1 MPSQLGATCCAPTV
15 MFCAFFQKPFWLES
29 RRITKMIDVENL
41 TKRYSAKVVAVEN
54 LSFAA
59 KAGEIYGLLGP
70 NGAGK
75 TTTLRMLATLLL
87 PTSGTATV
95 AGFDTKRQPEEVR
108 RTIGVVNGGMGLY
121 DRLTGQ
127 EILEY
132 FAGFYNMGKADTAKR
147 IKELSEALE
156 MNELLSRRAGEYSTG
171 MKQKIV
177 IARAVIHNPS
187 VLILD
192 EATNGLDVVARR
204 AVLEFARTYKNSSR
218 VVLYSTHIMA
228 EAEELCERAAII
240 DHGKLIAEDTL
251 ENLKKKVQAS
261 NLEEAFFRLTRGVA

>member
-1 MPSQLGATCCAPTV
+1 M
-15 MFCAFFQKPFWLES
+15 QKPFHYLPRILEV
-29 RRITKMIDVENL
+29 MIEVQNL
-41 TKRYSAKVVAVEN
+41 SKRYSPKVIAVDN
-54 LSFAA
+54 LSFQA

-75 TTTLRMLATLLL
+75 TTTLRMLATLLE
-87 PTSGTATV
+87 PTGGSASV

-132 FAGFYNMGKADTAKR
+132 FAGFYNMGKSDTAKR
-147 IKELSEALE
+147 IKELSDALE
-156 MNELLSRRAGEYSTG
+156 MNELLNRRAGEYSTG

-204 AVLEFARTYKNSSR
+204 AVLEFARNYKNSSR

-240 DHGKLIAEDTL
+240 DHGKLIAEDSL
-251 ENLKKKVQAS
+251 ANLKKRTNS
-261 NLEEAFFRLTRGVA
+261 TNLEEAFFRLTRGMA

>member
-1 MPSQLGATCCAPTV
+1 MPQEPSYFGVVISVQ
-15 MFCAFFQKPFWLES
+15 
-29 RRITKMIDVENL
+29 NL
-41 TKRYSAKVVAVEN
+41 CKYYSEKVKAVDN
-54 LSFAA
+54 LSFSA

-75 TTTLRMLATLLL
+75 TTTLRMLATLLK
-87 PTSGTATV
+87 PTSGSISV
-95 AGFDTKRQPEEVR
+95 AGFDTKRQPEDVR
-108 RTIGVVNGGMGLY
+108 RSIGVVNGGMGLY

-132 FAGFYNMGKADTAKR
+132 FAAFYNIGKQDTQKR
-147 IKELSEALE
+147 IKELSDALE
-156 MNELLSRRAGEYSTG
+156 MNELLKRRAGEYSTG

-204 AVLEFARTYKNSSR
+204 AVLDFARAYKNSSR
-218 VVLYSTHIMA
+218 VVLYSTHVMS
-228 EAEELCERAAII
+228 EAEELCERTAII
-240 DHGKLIAEDTL
+240 DHGKLVAEDSL
-251 ENLKKKVQAS
+251 PNLKAKAGS
-261 NLEEAFFRLTRGVA
+261 DNLEETFFRLTRGVK

>member
-1 MPSQLGATCCAPTV
+1 MQPKTSNPRKIAL
-15 MFCAFFQKPFWLES
+15 
-29 RRITKMIDVENL
+29 MIDVQNL
-41 TKRYSAKVVAVEN
+41 VKRYSEKVVAVDN
-54 LSFAA
+54 LSFSA

-75 TTTLRMLATLLL
+75 TTTLRMLATLLS
-87 PTSGTATV
+87 PSSGSATV
-95 AGFDTKRQPEEVR
+95 AGFDTLRQPEEVR

-121 DRLTGQ
+121 DRLTGR

-132 FAGFYNMGKADTAKR
+132 FASFYGMGKQDTQKR
-147 IKELSEALE
+147 IKELSDALE

-204 AVLEFARTYKNSSR
+204 AVLEFARGYKTNSR
-218 VVLYSTHIMA
+218 VVLYSTHIMS

-240 DHGKLIAEDTL
+240 DHGKLVAEDTL
-251 ENLKKKVQAS
+251 EALKQKAGSS
-261 NLEEAFFRLTRGVA
+261 NLEETFFRLTREVK